1 VFNIKA
7 YEIALFVVIFTAI
20 GGVINDI
27 GFMNQYEL
35 TFDKAGYDSS
45 DFGDISGEINTGQ
58 IVGSDEGL
66 LATDSKIGI
75 TSLLSAMKELGNYVL
90 IKVIIMDI
98 FTSGLELDSVEYVQ
112 INNIANI
119 IQTGCLFVYMFAIV
133 QLWRNSSIKHM
144 E

>member
-1 VFNIKA
+1 MKA
-7 YEIALFVVIFTAI
+7 YEIALFMAMFTAL

-27 GFMNQYEL
+27 GFMDEYEL
-35 TFDKAGYDSS
+35 TFEDNGYTST
-45 DFGDISGEINTGQ
+45 DFDMIDGKIINGQ
-58 IVGSDEGL
+58 MVGSDESL
-66 LATDSKIGI
+66 VASETKLGI
-75 TSLLSAMKELGNYVL
+75 TSLLSAIKKLDSYIF

-98 FTSGLELDSVEYVQ
+98 FATTLEYGSEEYNQ

-119 IQTGCLFVYMFAIV
+119 IQTGCIFVYMFAIV

>member
-1 VFNIKA
+1 MKA

-35 TFDKAGYDSS
+35 TFDDAGYETS
-45 DFGDISGEINTGQ
+45 DFETISGELNTGQ
-58 IVGSDEGL
+58 VVGSDEGL
-66 LATDSKIGI
+66 MGTESKIGV

-90 IKVIIMDI
+90 IKTIIMDI
-98 FTSGLELDSVEYVQ
+98 FATGLTPDSIEYGQV
-112 INNIANI
+112 NKIANI
-119 IQTGCLFVYMFAIV
+119 IQTGCVFVYMFAIV

>member
-1 VFNIKA
+1 MRA
-7 YEIALFVVIFTAI
+7 YEIALFLAMFTAL

-27 GFMNQYEL
+27 GFMNEYEL
-35 TFDKAGYDSS
+35 TFEDNGYTST
-45 DFGDISGEINTGQ
+45 DFDTIDGKIINGQ
-58 IVGSDEGL
+58 MVGSDESL
-66 LATDSKIGI
+66 VASETKLGI
-75 TSLLSAMKELGNYVL
+75 TSLLSAIKKLDSYVF

-98 FTSGLELDSVEYVQ
+98 FATSLPYGSEEYNQ

-119 IQTGCLFVYMFAIV
+119 IQSGCIFVYMFAIV